1 MGLLLRGTV
10 LFMIGNFFA
19 VFMNLLQI
27 NRQGNVSLKMPPEL
41 LENLFLKEW
50 WVPPMC
56 GAAAVLIGLLYPC
69 LDRHLSISNP
79 DSHKGEWSKV
89 MRCIAVFV
97 GINHASA
104 KLDFVN
110 NMQLSMTLAAMSIG
124 LWWLFDRSPCG
135 FGLGVG
141 IAVLATLVTQLL
153 VYNGVYNYSKAE
165 FLFVRSWLP
174 CIFFSGG
181 VTMGNIGRQLA
192 LYDESPAS
200 PTKPKTDWRICDVQ
214 LTYGFHSKK
223 KKKDWLNTSV
233 NKENHHGLVYSKDC
247 DIGQTE
253 YWIIEYWIQKAQNL
267 APVWS
272 AKSSNSC
279 DPSYEVMEELWF
291 FPCQPCYCCK
301 YVSVKVVCG
310 VVLRAKISQQSRT
323 KSKLAGLPP

>member
-1 MGLLLRGTV
+1 
-10 LFMIGNFFA
+10 
-19 VFMNLLQI
+19 MNLNSYLKKPPTLLSPFGNCLFTIHVIILLQ
-27 NRQGNVSLKMPPEL
+27 V
-41 LENLFLKEW
+41 LENKVHIFFL
-50 WVPPMC
+50 
-56 GAAAVLIGLLYPC
+56 VLIGLLYPC

-200 PTKPKTDWRICDVQ
+200 PTKPKTD
-214 LTYGFHSKK
+214 
-223 KKKDWLNTSV
+223 
-233 NKENHHGLVYSKDC
+233 
-247 DIGQTE
+247 
-253 YWIIEYWIQKAQNL
+253 
-267 APVWS
+267 
-272 AKSSNSC
+272 
-279 DPSYEVMEELWF
+279 
-291 FPCQPCYCCK
+291 
-301 YVSVKVVCG
+301 
-310 VVLRAKISQQSRT
+310 
-323 KSKLAGLPP
+323 